1 MILAPFILLASCNGG
16 KQEEKPLAAQSAAV
30 DVRTAWEKSLKP
42 IAIEVKECPSG
53 LSALGVWADIKDAT
67 EDELRAFNGVE
78 FFPSGSRFLATQ
90 ATSRFLAN
98 NKRAVTCDSTASV
111 STSWPLRK
119 NAAPDAT
126 VRVEAPFGE
135 NLYGIETARHKD
147 STNLFV
153 SQVEMKS
160 SMAVLQLVFESDRLA
175 DILQEVRVH
184 GDKIATAGDYNIYK
198 GEWSDLSFKNYV
210 SATDADCLMANG
222 REHDIHLIPTNEGA
236 PVKIMCRVNGK
247 DLFVKTTLPPM
258 GAGSL
263 TRLNIRKEGTSLRI
277 NGSWVATKRPLRI
290 RSIENP
296 DTIKVGHFL
305 RNDGYIVAKHDSLC
319 VAMVI
324 QTDGKHGKAVALKD
338 SEGDFTFC
346 DKPLSSGRI
355 FATVDGERK
364 EGMINPR
371 KIDELD
377 DSSTIVMTKHIEY
390 GNDCAIGFMD
400 GSALNDELLKRFEAG
415 VEKSKGTTKSMLSE
429 VTSKYG
435 CYVPS
440 LGELAMIYNLSN
452 PLKGEAEFP
461 DFFIPLDGDYL
472 TSSESAPKSFYSIG
486 FPNGVIN
493 GSSSKLYAKSKL
505 RLFYLF

>member
-1 MILAPFILLASCNGG
+1 MILAPIILLASCNGG

-42 IAIEVKECPSG
+42 IAIEVKECPKG
-53 LSALGVWADIKDAT
+53 LSSLGVYADIKDAT

-78 FFPSGSRFLATQ
+78 FFRSGN
-90 ATSRFLAN
+90 RFLAN

-111 STSWPLRK
+111 SSSWPLRK

-184 GDKIATAGDYNIYK
+184 GDQIATAGDYNAYK
-198 GEWSDLSFKNYV
+198 GDWSNLSFTNYV

-263 TRLNIRKEGTSLRI
+263 TRLNIRKEANSLRI

-290 RSIENP
+290 KSLSNP
-296 DTIKVGHFL
+296 DTIKVGQFL
-305 RNDGYIVAKHDSLC
+305 
-319 VAMVI
+319 
-324 QTDGKHGKAVALKD
+324 T
-338 SEGDFTFC
+338 T
-346 DKPLSSGRI
+346 
-355 FATVDGERK
+355 AT
-364 EGMINPR
+364 
-371 KIDELD
+371 
-377 DSSTIVMTKHIEY
+377 
-390 GNDCAIGFMD
+390 
-400 GSALNDELLKRFEAG
+400 LLL
-415 VEKSKGTTKSMLSE
+415 GTT
-429 VTSKYG
+429 VF
-435 CYVPS
+435 V
-440 LGELAMIYNLSN
+440 
-452 PLKGEAEFP
+452 
-461 DFFIPLDGDYL
+461 
-472 TSSESAPKSFYSIG
+472 
-486 FPNGVIN
+486 
-493 GSSSKLYAKSKL
+493 
-505 RLFYLF
+505 